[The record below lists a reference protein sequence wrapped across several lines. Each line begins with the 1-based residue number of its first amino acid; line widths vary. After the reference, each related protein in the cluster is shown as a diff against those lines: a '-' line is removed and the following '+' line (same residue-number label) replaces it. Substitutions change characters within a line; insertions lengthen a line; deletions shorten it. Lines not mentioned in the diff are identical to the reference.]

1 MTDLTLLTRIFIIFE
16 IYFILLRM
24 SNSKNSIIEM

>member
-24 SNSKNSIIEM
+24 SNSKNSITEM

>member
-1 MTDLTLLTRIFIIFE
+1 MTDLTLLTRIFINFE

-24 SNSKNSIIEM
+24 SNGKNSITEM

>member
-24 SNSKNSIIEM
+24 SNNKNSITEM